1 MLRGLRE
8 EGRVEAQVLYG
19 GGPGGGAAGR
29 PGVPGEG
36 GRGRAADEPQRRVQ
50 EALELWLEVKADEDR
65 ERMTRLSDRIEAT
78 QELIGASTE
87 RLARMVYMAHLKS
100 EMAIQMLREA
110 SGKASEVEREAI
122 RGRAAKILDSERR
135 REAEARRS
143 GR

>member
-1 MLRGLRE
+1 MSKLRFSVVVDPEVVR
-8 EGRVEAQVLYG
+8 RVDQEC
-19 GGPGGGAAGR
+19 
-29 PGVPGEG
+29 
-36 GRGRAADEPQRRVQ
+36 RGRADEDGRPISRSGAVQ

-135 REAEARRS
+135 REAEARRG